1 MSAEK
6 NTDTKRAYKVNPCG
20 SWCEFADNNWQI
32 REGWSLRSVARLL
45 RTSLSTK
52 MVQSIIH
59 ISKQVPG
66 RVRQQPFVVTS
77 PSHSRTTQCAH
88 VLSFLFRSKGGK
100 GVWTRGLEEPPE
112 LQRHHSS
119 MMQLGAM
126 QCPTSAT
133 GPSEA
138 GISTAQNS
146 SKACS
151 HKLLAVIISDRSPW
165 YSELGAERGLI

>member
-6 NTDTKRAYKVNPCG
+6 NTDSKRAYKVNPCG

-45 RTSLSTK
+45 RSSLSTE

-66 RVRQQPFVVTS
+66 IVRQRPFVVTS
-77 PSHSRTTQCAH
+77 PSHSRTTQRAH

-100 GVWTRGLEEPPE
+100 ASERGGEKSHRNFKDIIHPWCNWVQCNAQ
-112 LQRHHSS
+112 LQ
-119 MMQLGAM
+119 QLGLQKQVFQQHKILLKRAATN
-126 QCPTSAT
+126 CWLSLSPTD
-133 GPSEA
+133 PPD
-138 GISTAQNS
+138 IQN
-146 SKACS
+146 
-151 HKLLAVIISDRSPW
+151 
-165 YSELGAERGLI
+165 